1 MSDGSPSKW
10 ASPGAARREVETQ
23 AALGRVRAR
32 DRSTTADALWAGV
45 PFVTCTGDTSDSLM
59 GASAVH
65 GVGLG
70 DLGAD
75 DLEGYD
81 RIALRLHS
89 NRRSSILFDSPRF
102 TRQTESV
109 FKEMF
114 DRHTSQSGIAVIG
127 PLLSQERAG

>member
-32 DRSTTADALWAGV
+32 DRSTTAE
-45 PFVTCTGDTSDSLM
+45 TCTGDTSDSLM